1 MEGNHSEHENSCFY
15 HGDPSF
21 HKAHERFTINPLIT
35 AIINIV
41 TVPVGVIAN
50 ILIVTAI
57 FGCPRLR
64 TPSNP
69 LIASLALSDLFVSL
83 TVQPGYITYRLL
95 ENQLRLVPCFVRIM
109 YHLAFFSCFGVSFM
123 TLGAVSYERFVAV
136 RLQVRYNDFFS
147 STRVVKYV
155 LIIWTLNILLTALK
169 WTSIESAVENIHLMV
184 WSVCFLVSVATL
196 AKNISILVGVYL
208 ILNFPVLL
216 TLIYD
221 QLLRLNLQTNN
232 HYSWTETLAF
242 LNSCT
247 NSLICYWKN
256 VEVRQKVKNILKK
269 LVCQ

>member
-15 HGDPSF
+15 LGDPSF
-21 HKAHERFTINPLIT
+21 HKAHERFTLNLIT

-41 TVPVGVIAN
+41 TVPVGVVAN
-50 ILIVTAI
+50 LLIVTAI

-64 TPSNP
+64 TPSNL

-83 TVQPGYITYRLL
+83 TVQLGYITYRLL

-155 LIIWTLNILLTALK
+155 LIIWTLNIFVNCSK
-169 WTSIESAVENIHLMV
+169 MD
-184 WSVCFLVSVATL
+184 F
-196 AKNISILVGVYL
+196 Y
-208 ILNFPVLL
+208 
-216 TLIYD
+216 
-221 QLLRLNLQTNN
+221 
-232 HYSWTETLAF
+232 
-242 LNSCT
+242 
-247 NSLICYWKN
+247 
-256 VEVRQKVKNILKK
+256 
-269 LVCQ
+269 